1 MAISVLTQI
10 PENTNFLQTT
20 KFTFTFPQLPF
31 LRYFG
36 QTVSLPGVST
46 SEVMVPTPF
55 SDTYR
60 HGDKLNY
67 DPLSLTFLV
76 DEDIRVW
83 EETYQWI
90 ASLTKPAKFGEFVKK
105 FPDKYYDGILTV
117 NTNAN
122 VPNLRIKFY
131 NCHPTSLGTIQFATT
146 DTPDLTPVCDLTVRY
161 DRFEIERL

>member
-1 MAISVLTQI
+1 MSTSVLTQI

-36 QTVSLPGVST
+36 QNASLPGVAT

-60 HGDKLNY
+60 HGDKLVY

-76 DEDIRVW
+76 DEDLRVW

-90 ASLTKPAKFGEFVKK
+90 ASLTKPSKFGEFVKK
-105 FPDKYYDGILTV
+105 FPDKYYDGLLTI

-122 VPNLRIKFY
+122 IPNVRIKFY
-131 NCHPTSLGTIQFATT
+131 NCHPTSLGAVQFATN
-146 DTPDLTPVCDLTVRY
+146 DTPDLTPVCDLSIRY